1 MTEHREPKKPTDHL
15 PPRDER
21 EEGDDRTTDQHY
33 PGDDGAQPDS
43 RDVISDATA
52 AQHEG
57 PDMDGLPKLPPGAR

>member
-21 EEGDDRTTDQHY
+21 EADDDRTTDQHY

-57 PDMDGLPKLPPGAR
+57 PDMDGPPKLPPGAR